1 LRPDTCQTLQELES
15 QAFITVNIPRIQ
27 RQHASI
33 DYPAGCNHRDPP
45 PQSNSDLRR
54 WPGYTHEMTL
64 RLIEYLTRSVGA
76 ALALALS
83 VPGLDR

>member
-1 LRPDTCQTLQELES
+1 MDTGT
-15 QAFITVNIPRIQ
+15 A
-27 RQHASI
+27 
-33 DYPAGCNHRDPP
+33 CNHRDPP
-45 PQSNSDLRR
+45 PQSNSDLQR

-76 ALALALS
+76 ALVLALS